1 MSTLWL
7 PDNRKVV
14 GCDLDDVLADFIKGF
29 MLVAQ
34 DKYGV
39 NPDLRPTS
47 WEWDDCDMSAD
58 KVDGTWNTIIHDLP
72 NWWETLDIEDGVDT
86 VLLHSVFNRTKM
98 FFPTARANNVG
109 RPVEIQSVRW
119 LFDKFALMYPTVI
132 VSGEKGPLAT
142 ALKYDYFIDDRPKNC
157 IDIKKACP
165 NAKVFMKTATHNT
178 TFDLSSSGIP
188 RIANFNEFAKV
199 VLAEA

>member
-14 GCDLDDVLADFIKGF
+14 GCDLDDVMANFIAGF
-29 MLVAQ
+29 MKVANE
-34 DKYGV
+34 KFGV
-39 NPDLRPTS
+39 DPTLRPTS

-58 KVDGTWNTIIHDLP
+58 KVDGTWNEIIHNRP
-72 NWWETLDIEDGVDT
+72 NWWETLDVEAGVDRL
-86 VLLHSVFNRTKM
+86 LLHQVFNRTKM

-109 RPVEIQSVRW
+109 RPVEIQSMRW
-119 LFDKFALMYPTVI
+119 LFQKLDILYPNVI
-132 VSGEKGPLAT
+132 VSGEKGPLAS

-157 IDIKKACP
+157 IDIKQASP
-165 NAKVFMKTATHNT
+165 STKVFMKTASHNT
-178 TFDLSSSGIP
+178 SFDLSDKGIP